1 MRTFATM
8 ARCLGGLAL
17 LGTAASAWAQLALSE
32 AERLARDLNPILAV
46 SKADVEAAEAAASG
60 LMAPYRPMLGLMLY
74 GGRRQGMAMDQGFG
88 LEMLDGVGSGGSA
101 MFSWKVYSGGQD
113 RTARELG
120 ANAVAMAKSRGG
132 MAWQMLLVEV
142 RLEFAEAS
150 KLQDEVEAAAQM
162 VEAAKELE
170 RVTVERF
177 EAGKLPEAF
186 VFGARADRLRAEGEL
201 AKRKAAL
208 DGALARITACCGIE
222 ITGGRVGAWDVPSD
236 VPDTLEAAI
245 EKAYAGSPEVAM
257 RVQQAGEWLWM
268 ERKAAQSGVPDLRV
282 VAGADRAFA
291 GAGMEDRGTQAGLV
305 LSWPIGDGGM
315 RKAEA
320 AEARKRRTE
329 AESAVAVAKNAIR
342 AEVTAAWAEWVTAP
356 HLLEAAR
363 GMVAA
368 ADEGYRVA
376 KLRYEEGKAIRAEVS
391 QALAD
396 QFEARTLLA
405 EAERYR
411 RAAWSKV
418 VRFWE

>member
-1 MRTFATM
+1 MRSYAMLTRISLTLAM
-8 ARCLGGLAL
+8 LG
-17 LGTAASAWAQLALSE
+17 SAVPTWAQLSLTE

-46 SKADVEAAEAAASG
+46 SKADVEAAEAAAGG
-60 LMAPYRPMLGLMLY
+60 LESPFRPMYGLMLY

-101 MFSWKVYSGGQD
+101 MFSWKLYSSGQD
-113 RTARELG
+113 RTARALG
-120 ANAVAMAKSRGG
+120 ANGIAMAKSRAA

-142 RLEFAEAS
+142 RLEFAEAA
-150 KLQDEVEAAAQM
+150 KLQEEVVAASQM

-201 AKRKAAL
+201 SKSEAAL
-208 DGALARITACCGIE
+208 AGALARIAACCGIE
-222 ITGGRVGAWDVPSD
+222 VTGGQVGEWNVPME
-236 VPDTLEAAI
+236 VPETLEVAL

-257 RVQQAGEWLWM
+257 RAQQASEWMWM
-268 ERKAAQSGVPDLRV
+268 ERKANQSGSPDLRLV
-282 VAGADRAFA
+282 GAADRAFG

-320 AEARKRRTE
+320 AEARKRKAE
-329 AESAVAVAKNAIR
+329 ADSAVAFAKNVIR
-342 AEVTAAWAEWVTAP
+342 AELTAAWAEWEAAP
-356 HLLEAAR
+356 KVLEASR

-368 ADEGYRVA
+368 TDEGFRVA

-405 EAERYR
+405 NAEQYR